1 MIEPKEFYRK
11 LDSLLSK
18 IGLQKSGKDFLF
30 TIVLELEKT
39 FGRDLHIGNGCIY
52 EKNDDEYILISSTVE
67 SETIELIKSIPIAS
81 EAVQNILNSGTYIF
95 DNHAFSIN
103 QNNHY
108 NLGYS
113 IPAGILVHNH
123 DNSWIFF
130 FELKSGWV
138 REEIEFCLNA
148 VRTVLNYRLVS
159 ESVQSELERA
169 VQIQRSLLPFNA
181 PNILGFQIAGRSQ
194 PAELVGGDLYDYFLF
209 NHDSF
214 GFCIGD
220 ASGHGIPAAL
230 MARDVV
236 TGLRMGLEKQLKM
249 DYTIQK
255 LNKVIFKGALSSS
268 FISLFYAEMET
279 NGNLF
284 YVNSGHPAPFLVH
297 GTEITDL
304 ETTSLILGA
313 LQDIELQRFYQ
324 KIPKDSILVLYTDGI
339 LERQNKKGEY
349 YEIERLKKLVVQ
361 NKDKDAKDI
370 LNSIFESSHEFGKKI
385 KWQDDA
391 TVMVI
396 KRLADS

>member
-18 IGLQKSGKDFLF
+18 IGLEKSGKDFLF
-30 TIVLELEKT
+30 TIVQELEKT
-39 FGRDLHIGNGCIY
+39 FGKDLHIGYGSIY
-52 EKNDDEYILISSTVE
+52 EKNDDEFIMISPPVDTNA
-67 SETIELIKSIPIAS
+67 IDLIKSIPIDS
-81 EAVQNILNSGTYIF
+81 EPIQNILNSGTYIF
-95 DNHAFSIN
+95 DHHGFRIN
-103 QNNHY
+103 QNSFE
-108 NLGYS
+108 YS
-113 IPAGILVHNH
+113 IPAGILVHNN

-148 VRTVLNYRLVS
+148 VRTVLNYRLIS
-159 ESVQSELERA
+159 EMFQGELERA
-169 VQIQRSLLPFNA
+169 EQIQKSLLPINA
-181 PNILGFQIAGRSQ
+181 PQIPGFQIAAKSQ

-209 NHDSF
+209 NKDNY

-249 DYTIQK
+249 DYTLQK
-255 LNKVIFKGALSSS
+255 LNKVIYKSVLSSS

-284 YVNSGHPAPFLVH
+284 YVNSGHPSPFLVH
-297 GTEITDL
+297 DKRIIDL
-304 ETTSLILGA
+304 ETTSIVLGA
-313 LQDIELQRFYQ
+313 LQDIELQRFYL
-324 KIPKDSILVLYTDGI
+324 KIPPASVLVLYTDGI

-349 YEIERLKKLVVQ
+349 YGTERLKRLVVH

-370 LNSIFESSHEFGKKI
+370 LNLIFETSNEFGKKI

-396 KRLADS
+396 KRLGE